1 VSGPD
6 EVQIGVREIDWA
18 RESTASTEPAGVDVI
33 AILDT
38 IDVPVVVVGRDCKVT
53 RFNRAAMDTLGASQ
67 SDLGRPTCDMQVL
80 TGVADVAERCMRVM
94 ADGVPS
100 RLEMRNADR
109 WFLVR
114 IAPYIGT
121 DAQVRGAV
129 LTFTNFTAVRAS
141 LGQAIYER
149 EYTKAILNAVID
161 PLVALD
167 EDLQVHTANRAFY
180 DWFGASREQIQSVPL
195 RNLGDDDWKAS
206 TLWSS
211 LKAILSDNRDFQTL
225 ELERD
230 FPIMGR
236 RTILL
241 DARRLSRDGA
251 PQVLLSFRDITT
263 RKQVEEALRE
273 SEGRFRTLFESV
285 EGLYDSAQKEL
296 KSRERA
302 EAALRETDRRKDE
315 FLATL
320 AHELRNPLAP
330 IRQAAAISKAATAS
344 KEQKL
349 WSHAVIERQVNHMA
363 LLLDDLLDISRVT
376 RGTLELRPQMT
387 NLTSIIETAIET
399 ARPIIESKRHALKI
413 EIADE
418 PARFAADPMRLAQVL
433 SNLLTNAAKYTDPEG
448 EIRLRATCSADTVT
462 FSVVDNG
469 IGIPADALEEVF
481 AMFSQVKSAQ
491 DRSEGGLGIGLAFAR
506 GLVHLH
512 GGTLEACS
520 GGSGQG
526 SEFIVNLP
534 RRTLSSALASP
545 VLIQSGTSVRRRI
558 LIADDNRDAADSLAM
573 LLRME
578 GHDVTVVH
586 DGRQAVATID
596 SFQPEI
602 VMLDIGMPE
611 LNGYEVARHVRQG
624 PLGTLI
630 TLIAV
635 TGWGQASDKARAA
648 AAGFNHHFTKPIE
661 PEGLIQMLRSDAF
674 FGSELLLDT

>member
-1 VSGPD
+1 MSLLVSEPD
-6 EVQIGVREIDWA
+6 KARIGILEAGGTHADTA
-18 RESTASTEPAGVDVI
+18 RTDPVSVDVTG
-33 AILDT
+33 ILDT
-38 IDVPVVVVGRDCKVT
+38 IDVPVVVVGRDCKVI
-53 RFNRAAMDTLGASQ
+53 RFNRAAVTTLGATR
-67 SDLGRPTCDMQVL
+67 SDLGRPTCDMQAL
-80 TGVADVAERCMRVM
+80 TSVPDVVERCMRVM
-94 ADGVPS
+94 ADGEPS
-100 RLEMRNADR
+100 RFEMRNADR

-129 LTFTNFTAVRAS
+129 LTFTNFTAFRAS

-149 EYTKAILNAVID
+149 EYTKTILNAVID
-161 PLVALD
+161 PLVVLD
-167 EDLQVHTANRAFY
+167 EGLQVHTANRAFY
-180 DWFGASREQIQSVPL
+180 DWFGASREHIQGVPL

-206 TLWSS
+206 GLWSS
-211 LKAILSDNRDFQTL
+211 LNATLSDHRDFQTI

-230 FPIMGR
+230 FPIIGR

-241 DARRLSRDGA
+241 DARRLVRDGTRL
-251 PQVLLSFRDITT
+251 VLLSFRDITT
-263 RKQVEEALRE
+263 RKQAEQALRE
-273 SEGRFRTLFESV
+273 SESRFRTLFESV
-285 EGLYDSAQKEL
+285 DGLYDSAQKEL

-302 EAALRETDRRKDE
+302 EAALREIDRRKDE

-330 IRQAAAISKAATAS
+330 IRQASAISKAATAS
-344 KEQKL
+344 EEQKR
-349 WSHAVIERQVNHMA
+349 WSHDVIDRQVHHMA

-387 NLTSIIETAIET
+387 NLTSVIETAIET

-433 SNLLTNAAKYTDPEG
+433 SNLLTNAAKYTDPDG

-462 FSVVDNG
+462 FSVIDNG
-469 IGIPADALEEVF
+469 IGIPPDALEEVF

-491 DRSEGGLGIGLAFAR
+491 DRSEGGLGIGLAFAK
-506 GLVHLH
+506 GLIHLH
-512 GGTLEACS
+512 GGTLEARS
-520 GGSGQG
+520 EGTGRG
-526 SEFIVNLP
+526 SEFRVKLP
-534 RRTLSSALASP
+534 RRTLSSAPASP
-545 VLIQSGTSVRRRI
+545 VSVATGTSVRRRI

-573 LLRME
+573 LLRMD
-578 GHDVTVVH
+578 GHDVAVVH

-596 SFQPEI
+596 SFRPQI

-611 LNGYEVARHVRQG
+611 LNGYEVARQVRQG

-661 PEGLIQMLRSDAF
+661 PEGLTRMLRSDN
-674 FGSELLLDT
+674 

>member
-6 EVQIGVREIDWA
+6 EVQIGIREIDWTRA
-18 RESTASTEPAGVDVI
+18 DTASTDPVSVDVI

-80 TGVADVAERCMRVM
+80 TGVADVAESCMRVM
-94 ADGVPS
+94 ADGVPL

-114 IAPYIGT
+114 IAPYIGA
-121 DAQVRGAV
+121 DGQVGGAV
-129 LTFTNFTAVRAS
+129 LTFTNFTAIRAS

-161 PLVALD
+161 PLVVLD
-167 EDLQVHTANRAFY
+167 ENLQVHTANRAFY
-180 DWFGASREQIQSVPL
+180 DWFAASREQIQGVPL
-195 RNLGDDDWKAS
+195 LDLGDDDWKAS
-206 TLWSS
+206 TLWTS
-211 LKAILSDNRDFQTL
+211 LRAILSDNREFQTV

-230 FPIMGR
+230 FPIFGR

-251 PQVLLSFRDITT
+251 PLLLLSFRDITI
-263 RKQVEEALRE
+263 RKRVEEALRE

-285 EGLYDSAQKEL
+285 DGLYESAQKEL
-296 KSRERA
+296 ESRERA

-315 FLATL
+315 FLAIL

-330 IRQAAAISKAATAS
+330 IRQAAAISKAAAATEA
-344 KEQKL
+344 QKR
-349 WSHAVIERQVNHMA
+349 WSHAVIDRQVNHMA

-387 NLTSIIETAIET
+387 NFTSIIETAIET
-399 ARPIIESKRHALKI
+399 ARPIIESKRHVLKI
-413 EIADE
+413 ETTDE
-418 PARFAADPMRLAQVL
+418 SARFAADPMRLAQVL
-433 SNLLTNAAKYTDPEG
+433 SNLLTNAAKYTDADG

-462 FSVVDNG
+462 FSVADNG
-469 IGIPADALEEVF
+469 IGIPPDALEEVF

-506 GLVHLH
+506 GLIHLH
-512 GGTLEACS
+512 GGTLEVRS
-520 GGSGQG
+520 EGSGRG

-534 RRTLSSALASP
+534 RRMLSSAPASP
-545 VLIQSGTSVRRRI
+545 VSVASGTSVRRRI

-573 LLRME
+573 LLRMD
-578 GHDVTVVH
+578 GHDVSVVH

-596 SFQPEI
+596 SFRPEI

-611 LNGYEVARHVRQG
+611 LNGYEVARQVRQG
-624 PLGTLI
+624 PLGSLI

-648 AAGFNHHFTKPIE
+648 SAGFNHHFTKPIE
-661 PEGLIQMLRSDAF
+661 PEGLTQLLRSDGF
-674 FGSELLLDT
+674 

>member
-6 EVQIGVREIDWA
+6 KVQIGIREIDWTRGDA
-18 RESTASTEPAGVDVI
+18 ASTDPVSVDVT

-80 TGVADVAERCMRVM
+80 TGVADVTESCLRVM

-161 PLVALD
+161 PLVVLD
-167 EDLQVHTANRAFY
+167 EGLQVHTANRAFY

-195 RNLGDDDWKAS
+195 LNLGDDDWKAS

-211 LKAILSDNRDFQTL
+211 LRATLSDNRDFQTI

-230 FPIMGR
+230 FPIIGR

-241 DARRLSRDGA
+241 DARRLIRDGA
-251 PQVLLSFRDITT
+251 PLILLSFHDITT
-263 RKQVEEALRE
+263 RKQAEEALRE
-273 SEGRFRTLFESV
+273 SEGRYRKLFESMD
-285 EGLYDSAQKEL
+285 GLYDSAQKEL

-302 EAALRETDRRKDE
+302 EAALREIDRRKDE

-330 IRQAAAISKAATAS
+330 IRQAAAISKAAAAS

-349 WSHAVIERQVNHMA
+349 WSHAVIDRQVHHMA

-418 PARFAADPMRLAQVL
+418 PARFEADPMRLAQVL
-433 SNLLTNAAKYTDPEG
+433 SNLLTNAAKYTDPDG

-469 IGIPADALEEVF
+469 IGIPPDAIEEVF

-506 GLVHLH
+506 GLIHLH
-512 GGTLEACS
+512 GGTLEARS
-520 GGSGQG
+520 EGSGRG

-534 RRTLSSALASP
+534 RRTLSSPPASP
-545 VLIQSGTSVRRRI
+545 VPAASGTSVRRRI

-573 LLRME
+573 LLRMD

-586 DGRQAVATID
+586 DGRQAIATID
-596 SFQPEI
+596 SFRPEI

-611 LNGYEVARHVRQG
+611 LNGYEVARQVRQG
-624 PLGTLI
+624 PMGTLI

-661 PEGLIQMLRSDAF
+661 PEGLTQMLRSDGF
-674 FGSELLLDT
+674 